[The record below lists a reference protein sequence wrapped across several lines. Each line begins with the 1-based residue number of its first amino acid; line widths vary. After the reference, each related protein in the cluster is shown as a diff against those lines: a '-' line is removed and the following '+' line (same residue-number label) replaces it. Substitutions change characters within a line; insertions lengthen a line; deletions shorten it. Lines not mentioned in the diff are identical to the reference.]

1 MLARN
6 TMVQL
11 LALYTNPESHI
22 AHSTV
27 SQTDGRTYT
36 GTDKR
41 QAYANGRYY
50 CVAVLSPKNAP
61 DLVVF
66 PDTARSIN
74 LFTYLLDLGQLLDTP
89 TLLFAQNFC

>member
-1 MLARN
+1 MA
-6 TMVQL
+6 QL
-11 LALYTNPESHI
+11 LALYTNPESHN

-36 GTDKR
+36 RTDKR
-41 QAYANGRYY
+41 HAYANSRSC

-66 PDTARSIN
+66 PDVARSIN
-74 LFTYLLDLGQLLDTP
+74 LLAYLLDLGQPLDMP
-89 TLLFAQNFC
+89 SLSFPENF